1 MNVLIFCFLFPEYY
15 QFSLKTFAYTVT
27 FFMVGFVFFLMK
39 IMGGGDSKYL
49 ATFYLLV
56 PIELQDEAFL
66 ALLFTTIIM
75 AATMFVANIILGRA
89 VILEAWHKRDV
100 SLVKTIFGK
109 KFAYAPLILV
119 SWLWFGIK
127 NYKSIHF

>member
-1 MNVLIFCFLFPEYY
+1 
-15 QFSLKTFAYTVT
+15 
-27 FFMVGFVFFLMK
+27 MVGFVFFLMK